1 MKGLPKAENY
11 IWSGVNLLRIPQL
24 AAGLACER
32 ISYSAANWNPQ
43 VRFKAEG
50 DRYDA
55 QDPESPAPNGEDR
68 NRAA

>member
-32 ISYSAANWNPQ
+32 ISYSAAN
-43 VRFKAEG
+43 
-50 DRYDA
+50 
-55 QDPESPAPNGEDR
+55 
-68 NRAA
+68 

>member
-1 MKGLPKAENY
+1 MKGLTKAETTF
-11 IWSGVNLLRIPQL
+11 GGGNLLRVPQL

-50 DRYDA
+50 D
-55 QDPESPAPNGEDR
+55 
-68 NRAA
+68 